1 MSVATLA
8 KLAILVKQPVYK
20 HFTKLR
26 RNAFHRLASSAS
38 LATVATLTTK
48 MGFWSIKTQTELNQ
62 SRNECVTNKMGFSRV
77 AVAGVQSDILCGSK
91 GLGGAESELPS
102 RFAFGQSSKC
112 KASRRQRLAQASRF
126 GFGGRSPA
134 RQAKRDSPVR
144 TTRKCSRD
152 SQSESAERHEG
163 RSQTEGCLGIR
174 PPSRGVALFSGGPS
188 SLCKRREAGYLRRLF

>member
-1 MSVATLA
+1 MDSS
-8 KLAILVKQPVYK
+8 
-20 HFTKLR
+20 
-26 RNAFHRLASSAS
+26 HRFASSA
-38 LATVATLTTK
+38 TFTTK
-48 MGFWSIKTQTELNQ
+48 MRFGSIKTQTELNQ
-62 SRNECVTNKMGFSRV
+62 PRNECVTNKMGFSRV

-144 TTRKCSRD
+144 TARKCSRD